1 MWLVFLAQLNH
12 VMRDLMFVVCLYLF
26 PNKLI
31 LLPSNS
37 LLQQVKVVTCDCHRK
52 DQRSAEKS
60 WPLHCKSKGSK
71 VSQLLD
77 RALKCRK

>member
-52 DQRSAEKS
+52 DQRSAEN
-60 WPLHCKSKGSK
+60 PGLFIVK
-71 VSQLLD
+71 VKDQKFRS
-77 RALKCRK
+77 C